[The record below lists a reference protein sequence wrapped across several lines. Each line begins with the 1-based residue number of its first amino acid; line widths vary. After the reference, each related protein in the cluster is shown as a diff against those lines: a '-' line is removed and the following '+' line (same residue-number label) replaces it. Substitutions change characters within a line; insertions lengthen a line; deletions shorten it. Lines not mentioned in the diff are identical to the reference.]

1 MPAFLSLLQK
11 DLTVEII
18 AVLVHMDTFVTPLI
32 FLTELCHLVSPES
45 IAVTVALIDGSQSL
59 RIEVYRITMLL
70 MSLL

>member
-32 FLTELCHLVSPES
+32 FLTELYYLVSPES
-45 IAVTVALIDGSQSL
+45 IAVIVALMDRS
-59 RIEVYRITMLL
+59 
-70 MSLL
+70 